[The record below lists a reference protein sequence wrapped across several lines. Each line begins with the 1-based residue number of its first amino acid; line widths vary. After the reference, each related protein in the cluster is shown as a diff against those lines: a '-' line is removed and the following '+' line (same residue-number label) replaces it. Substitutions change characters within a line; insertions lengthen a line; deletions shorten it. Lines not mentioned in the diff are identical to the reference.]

1 MKIKVQEEFNIFEL
15 FVQDNEAIHAVD
27 AYALAESLNEHLDEI
42 GYKVIPPEG
51 LDRFTL
57 FNANDEEESYIERY
71 YSVQQVKNELPDEVV
86 DQLKSIDEMQLDLS
100 PRLIR
105 ED

>member
-1 MKIKVQEEFNIFEL
+1 MNVKVLEEFNVFEL
-15 FVQDNEAIHAVD
+15 FVHDNEAIHAICP
-27 AYALAESLNEHLDEI
+27 YELAEAITEHLIDA
-42 GYKVIPPEG
+42 GYKVVPPES

-71 YSVQQVKNELPDEVV
+71 YSIQQVKDELPDDVV
-86 DQLKSIDEMQLDLS
+86 QLLEDINGLELDLS
-100 PRLIR
+100 PKQSL